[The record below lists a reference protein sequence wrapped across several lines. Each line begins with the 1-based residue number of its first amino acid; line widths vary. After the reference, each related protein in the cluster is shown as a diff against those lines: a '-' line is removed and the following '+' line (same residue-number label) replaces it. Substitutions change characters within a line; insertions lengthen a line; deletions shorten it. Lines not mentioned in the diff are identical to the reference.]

1 MATRIYLPSPG
12 YSPAPIS
19 PAFDAGWETTDTA
32 GRRRCS
38 TIKGA
43 SPMATSTVNMKNVVD
58 ADTLVTQYVFG
69 PLKAQTI
76 SGTIKGQIQGRHD
89 SGLLDTRAQL
99 LVKVV
104 SADGGTVRGT
114 LLPMDTGALSS
125 EFVAV
130 LRNRMFPRGGAQA
143 LTNVAAQ
150 KGDWIVLEV
159 GVRQHGTY
167 TLHPAHREPALR
179 RGRGQRPGRR
189 RKRRRRRRAMVRI
202 QHGYRAPCRRRRDA
216 DGGRVMAGGS
226 PFVSLGGAGTLMPG
240 LPAALPDPEVV
251 ALNDEIDALAA
262 RWSAAAEPPQPVAR
276 RRAAAGTRQ
285 WRGAALGTI
294 LLP

>member
-167 TLHPAHREPALR
+167 TLHTASLR
-179 RGRGQRPGRR
+179 YGE
-189 RKRRRRRRAMVRI
+189 A
-202 QHGYRAPCRRRRDA
+202 AANDLAEDESDA
-216 DGGRVMAGGS
+216 DDDAPWFEFSMDIALHAGGAAMLMAG
-226 PFVSLGGAGTLMPG
+226 V
-240 LPAALPDPEVV
+240 
-251 ALNDEIDALAA
+251 
-262 RWSAAAEPPQPVAR
+262 
-276 RRAAAGTRQ
+276 
-285 WRGAALGTI
+285 
-294 LLP
+294 